1 MSDDN
6 IILFPTNRIKNKEN
20 VGVKDTRFQKRIEK
34 EQTTKFIESAVDDI
48 ALKLLHNFVDL
59 AMKTQTETFT
69 KDFSFLVD
77 VLRSTI
83 KRDFGLNHIVQK
95 MVDKSVEL
103 KVDRNNNQM
112 ARINY
117 EKLQDMAFKS
127 KTKPISNDVNDE
139 LNPSGIEFTP
149 DFDPSNDK

>member
-6 IILFPTNRIKNKEN
+6 IILFPLDKIKNKSN
-20 VGVKDTRFQKRIEK
+20 VGPKPTEFSKRIEK

-59 AMKTQTETFT
+59 AMKTQSETFT

-83 KRDFGLNHIVQK
+83 KRDFGMNHIVQK

-103 KVDRNNNQM
+103 KVDRSNNTM

>member
-59 AMKTQTETFT
+59 AMKTQSETFT

-83 KRDFGLNHIVQK
+83 KRDFGMNHIVQK
-95 MVDKSVEL
+95 MVDRSVEL
-103 KVDRNNNQM
+103 KVDRNNNTM

-117 EKLQDMAFKS
+117 ENLQNMAFKS

-139 LNPSGIEFTP
+139 LNPSGIEFNP

>member
-1 MSDDN
+1 MADDN
-6 IILFPTNRIKNKEN
+6 VILFPVDKIKNKAN
-20 VGVKDTRFQKRIEK
+20 TGVKDNKFQKRIEK
-34 EQTTKFIESAVDDI
+34 EQTNKFVETAVDDI
-48 ALKLLHNFVDL
+48 ALKLLHHFVDL

-117 EKLQDMAFKS
+117 EKLQDMAFRS

>member
-1 MSDDN
+1 MADDN
-6 IILFPTNRIKNKEN
+6 IILFPLDKIKNKSN
-20 VGVKDTRFQKRIEK
+20 VGPKKTEFSKRIEK
-34 EQTTKFIESAVDDI
+34 EQTNKFVETAVDEI

>member
-1 MSDDN
+1 MADDN
-6 IILFPTNRIKNKEN
+6 IILFPLDKIKNKAN
-20 VGVKDTRFQKRIEK
+20 TGVKDNRFQKRIEK
-34 EQTTKFIESAVDDI
+34 EQTNKFIETAVDDI

-59 AMKTQTETFT
+59 AMKTQSETFT

-95 MVDKSVEL
+95 MVDRSVEL
-103 KVDRNNNQM
+103 KVDRNNNTM